1 MYIGAAIHNF
11 GSWVLVANDGA
22 SLTSRKIDGSLP
34 DVLMSSTVWQEGLKI
49 KKDGNI
55 FIIFLSKY
63 L

>member
-11 GSWVLVANDGA
+11 GSWVLVVIDGA
-22 SLTSRKIDGSLP
+22 SLTNRKIDGSHP
-34 DVLMSSTVWQEGLKI
+34 DEFMRSTVWQEGLKI